1 MRLNQIVEVNQTG
14 VLRSSVNL
22 DMVNN
27 PEDNRDLCRGFIFNY
42 NHQQPQAST
51 VGILSRLRD
60 SYRSRNESNIHLM
73 VQQYGKGKS
82 HFAVAIANFFGKAHE
97 SAEVQGVL
105 DQVKQA
111 VSGQS
116 DGLIEGLQ
124 AFKKSRRFLV
134 ICLRGDLGG
143 DLRKQFLQ
151 AVNQTLDAEHVGDG
165 AIARHIC
172 GKPLQFLERLNPA
185 DVKRANDYLYAI
197 QHPDGDIKNLTN
209 LLRNNNTSAIRAVKQ
224 VAEHLLGIV
233 PDFQDSIDIEAI
245 LSDLITTLC
254 TGENAVF
261 GGILILF
268 DELYY
273 YLKDWA
279 NDEIGAGGTALQ
291 NITNICENYKGKIAL
306 LGFSQT
312 SLQSELGISANTLES
327 YRKLSTRL
335 APRDATYTPASSLEL
350 VIDSLLVQKQGTD
363 LWQQFTQRW
372 QETLVGEARAAYET
386 YIPAYKAR
394 GWSFPDFCKH
404 LSLGCFP
411 LHPITAY
418 LLANL
423 PFSQDRSAIEFLRGA
438 VTQIIQ
444 EQPVEVEGRLN
455 FIYPV
460 TLVEAFLDNFEN
472 QGNFHAYQEAR
483 HTVLNSD
490 NPDELL
496 TLNALLLYH
505 ASGGSLTKRDNHPHE
520 DILSRLTG
528 LSPLKQKEALHVLTE
543 VRQLIYYQAATR
555 TYIFFPGKNPNALED
570 KINDIVRDKTSTVDS
585 LVQYSRGQVS
595 RFLQSSTCMAREF
608 VHTHKQVGDD
618 WQFVHRFYTIDG
630 LRRALSSSLKME
642 KVSDRGILAY
652 VLARSVEEL
661 EEFRRTVDK
670 DLERS
675 PNRHQVAIAIPT
687 EPVGDL
693 DRILLKLQ
701 TLEQQEPEER
711 RFAGEAYT
719 QLIKRWRDH
728 LDITLKRMVQSR
740 SCSFHSITQHKVPTQ
755 QATDPN
761 FVISALLTE
770 RYSFVPPINSIDKLR
785 TGHATGSKVTG
796 FIAKQLF
803 NGSLG
808 VNSLPSES
816 TYQTILDEVFC
827 TSWKLFRKTSSD
839 YKLQVPTETKVR
851 TAWDKISD
859 MTQLNGQVERT
870 ITLNDLWLVLS
881 SAPYGYNEY
890 TFTVL
895 LAGWLAYHRREVT
908 LRGSK
913 VVKPRR
919 NQPSTIITQALKE
932 WASTDILDKPKLFVA
947 EWIEKGNSTKLIR
960 RETLK
965 IPELPTSSMAY
976 DQAQEYLIQA
986 QRFLDSSEADESE
999 LRKVRQTVQLVT
1011 TEVGRIDQWFTPVEK
1026 AEALNDATSLLDLIH
1041 AYTTLFQTMPSPRL
1055 EAEVISVHP
1064 SAAQSDRQQNVQNL
1078 VRDRLE
1084 HQITALCQQAKTLT
1098 DLDSCKTYR
1107 HRVHDTI
1114 KALKKAPHSPPHF
1127 VEQLQAADQLAQ
1139 TTSQQIETTQRLQSQ
1154 LQQVQTLARQL
1165 GSQFSQQDY
1174 TQTQAQIQHLL
1185 TTLPADTEPGREA
1198 RQMVQDLELL
1208 HKELI
1213 QQIDAW
1219 EERETSAAASASVI
1233 NLIEEINQQRIR
1245 FTEPADVQRVQVLL
1259 DKLKAKVSAV
1269 QAQDDAA
1276 KLLQQEL
1283 STTLTNAQQK
1293 LQRLR
1298 DLPFTKIAE
1307 IFQVYQ
1313 DLISIHFPD
1322 TLGRSDA
1329 VQQAH
1334 AQLQDFKQRGRS
1346 LLSSRFQDI
1355 CDRKITT
1362 LKDAQHLGD
1371 LLQQAGTLVSSS
1383 DEFADIA
1390 ASVDASQQL
1399 LVSRRTEIE
1408 QQLKERKAREEDLKI
1423 MQQIR
1428 QYQSERM
1435 STLALCEDAMAA
1447 VNSLYATLHQPT
1459 VYGSE
1464 VEQIRQLLTQRIA
1477 DNQQRLQSIRDRLA
1491 SLETLK
1497 DLELLQAD
1505 YARLEL
1511 AFHQSS
1517 LADDYQQLA
1526 PQIQALRADLETLHN
1541 LEMQYQASGAIA
1553 DCQDLIDQLGD
1564 IQVSLHDLGR
1574 FQGALTHLETKL
1586 KKKIQS
1592 YLQGLNKLEQR
1603 LSRTETVAEAQAVQE
1618 ALLQQ
1623 AQCYTASEE
1632 NHRYQALVADS
1643 KLVIEFLQQT
1653 ESMNTSTLEACSE
1666 RIQWLMDWKNAIPN
1680 LSSALSDRLQTVLD
1694 DLTSR
1699 QQLLRQERIEQ
1710 AEAWLKDLGQ
1720 RAGQADRLTA
1730 QDPKRLDVFRDIQ
1743 DSIHHEHHQYTAYL
1757 TSDKKKT
1764 ITYIEH
1770 QCRTELQKSE
1780 SHQII
1785 MRFRQLPRP
1794 QRQQLYQQLAQFL
1807 DAPDAPDGGV

>member
-1 MRLNQIVEVNQTG
+1 
-14 VLRSSVNL
+14 
-22 DMVNN
+22 
-27 PEDNRDLCRGFIFNY
+27 
-42 NHQQPQAST
+42 
-51 VGILSRLRD
+51 
-60 SYRSRNESNIHLM
+60 
-73 VQQYGKGKS
+73 
-82 HFAVAIANFFGKAHE
+82 
-97 SAEVQGVL
+97 
-105 DQVKQA
+105 
-111 VSGQS
+111 
-116 DGLIEGLQ
+116 
-124 AFKKSRRFLV
+124 
-134 ICLRGDLGG
+134 
-143 DLRKQFLQ
+143 
-151 AVNQTLDAEHVGDG
+151 
-165 AIARHIC
+165 
-172 GKPLQFLERLNPA
+172 
-185 DVKRANDYLYAI
+185 
-197 QHPDGDIKNLTN
+197 
-209 LLRNNNTSAIRAVKQ
+209 
-224 VAEHLLGIV
+224 
-233 PDFQDSIDIEAI
+233 
-245 LSDLITTLC
+245 
-254 TGENAVF
+254 
-261 GGILILF
+261 
-268 DELYY
+268 
-273 YLKDWA
+273 
-279 NDEIGAGGTALQ
+279 
-291 NITNICENYKGKIAL
+291 
-306 LGFSQT
+306 
-312 SLQSELGISANTLES
+312 
-327 YRKLSTRL
+327 
-335 APRDATYTPASSLEL
+335 
-350 VIDSLLVQKQGTD
+350 
-363 LWQQFTQRW
+363 
-372 QETLVGEARAAYET
+372 
-386 YIPAYKAR
+386 
-394 GWSFPDFCKH
+394 
-404 LSLGCFP
+404 
-411 LHPITAY
+411 
-418 LLANL
+418 
-423 PFSQDRSAIEFLRGA
+423 
-438 VTQIIQ
+438 
-444 EQPVEVEGRLN
+444 
-455 FIYPV
+455 
-460 TLVEAFLDNFEN
+460 
-472 QGNFHAYQEAR
+472 
-483 HTVLNSD
+483 
-490 NPDELL
+490 
-496 TLNALLLYH
+496 
-505 ASGGSLTKRDNHPHE
+505 
-520 DILSRLTG
+520 
-528 LSPLKQKEALHVLTE
+528 
-543 VRQLIYYQAATR
+543 
-555 TYIFFPGKNPNALED
+555 
-570 KINDIVRDKTSTVDS
+570 
-585 LVQYSRGQVS
+585 
-595 RFLQSSTCMAREF
+595 
-608 VHTHKQVGDD
+608 
-618 WQFVHRFYTIDG
+618 
-630 LRRALSSSLKME
+630 
-642 KVSDRGILAY
+642 
-652 VLARSVEEL
+652 
-661 EEFRRTVDK
+661 
-670 DLERS
+670 
-675 PNRHQVAIAIPT
+675 
-687 EPVGDL
+687 
-693 DRILLKLQ
+693 
-701 TLEQQEPEER
+701 
-711 RFAGEAYT
+711 
-719 QLIKRWRDH
+719 
-728 LDITLKRMVQSR
+728 
-740 SCSFHSITQHKVPTQ
+740 
-755 QATDPN
+755 
-761 FVISALLTE
+761 
-770 RYSFVPPINSIDKLR
+770 
-785 TGHATGSKVTG
+785 
-796 FIAKQLF
+796 
-803 NGSLG
+803 
-808 VNSLPSES
+808 
-816 TYQTILDEVFC
+816 
-827 TSWKLFRKTSSD
+827 
-839 YKLQVPTETKVR
+839 
-851 TAWDKISD
+851 
-859 MTQLNGQVERT
+859 
-870 ITLNDLWLVLS
+870 
-881 SAPYGYNEY
+881 
-890 TFTVL
+890 
-895 LAGWLAYHRREVT
+895 
-908 LRGSK
+908 
-913 VVKPRR
+913 
-919 NQPSTIITQALKE
+919 
-932 WASTDILDKPKLFVA
+932 
-947 EWIEKGNSTKLIR
+947 
-960 RETLK
+960 
-965 IPELPTSSMAY
+965 
-976 DQAQEYLIQA
+976 
-986 QRFLDSSEADESE
+986 
-999 LRKVRQTVQLVT
+999 
-1011 TEVGRIDQWFTPVEK
+1011 
-1026 AEALNDATSLLDLIH
+1026 
-1041 AYTTLFQTMPSPRL
+1041 
-1055 EAEVISVHP
+1055 
-1064 SAAQSDRQQNVQNL
+1064 

-1084 HQITALCQQAKTLT
+1084 HQITALCQQAKTLI

-1127 VEQLQAADQLAQ
+1127 VELLQTADQLAQ
-1139 TTSQQIETTQRLQSQ
+1139 TTSQQIENTQRLQHQ

-1174 TQTQAQIQHLL
+1174 TQTQDQIQHLL

-1198 RQMVQDLELL
+1198 RRIVQDLELL
-1208 HKELI
+1208 HKELV

-1245 FTEPADVQRVQVLL
+1245 FTEPADVQRVQILL

-1313 DLISIHFPD
+1313 DLISIHFPN
-1322 TLGRSDA
+1322 TLGRSDE
-1329 VQQAH
+1329 VQRAH

-1464 VEQIRQLLTQRIA
+1464 VEQIRQLLTQRMA
-1477 DNQQRLQSIRDRLA
+1477 DNQQRLQSIRNRLA

-1553 DCQDLIDQLGD
+1553 DCQDLINQLGD

-1666 RIQWLMDWKNAIPN
+1666 RIQWLMDWKDAIPN